1 MSGNDQPSRGRRG
14 ALHIAEVAAMAGVSI
29 ATVSRALANPDRVS
43 AKTRAHVLE
52 IVRRTGYTP
61 NIAGRSLRAARSLT
75 VLVVVPN
82 FITPFFSNLLLGV
95 DRALS
100 AKGYGM
106 LIGNLQ
112 DGDAKELALVDL
124 VRSGQADGVLL
135 LNGHVLRSP
144 TGTLADLGVPM
155 VAVSVPAGVDSVPTV
170 LVEEREGA
178 AAVAR
183 HLLDLGHRSFGY
195 VTGPAESFIEAER
208 WAGFSGMLAES
219 GIPIR
224 QVARYPG
231 DFHVRSGFAAGEAF
245 LRQRRWPTAVFAV
258 SDMMAIGFMRA
269 VHAAG
274 LAVPRD
280 VSVAGFDG
288 IEFADYCEPPLTT
301 VRQPREEMGRAAAE
315 LLFRLLAGSEI
326 PPAERT
332 IRLPVTLRPAQ
343 STAAPT

>member
-1 MSGNDQPSRGRRG
+1 
-14 ALHIAEVAAMAGVSI
+14 MAGVSI

-155 VAVSVPAGVDSVPTV
+155 VAVSARLPALRATNSSPSPIPPNSSSGGTRLSAQD
-170 LVEEREGA
+170 R
-178 AAVAR
+178 
-183 HLLDLGHRSFGY
+183 
-195 VTGPAESFIEAER
+195 IEAQGA
-208 WAGFSGMLAES
+208 WLAATACRRAS
-219 GIPIR
+219 
-224 QVARYPG
+224 
-231 DFHVRSGFAAGEAF
+231 RSLSQTCA
-245 LRQRRWPTAVFAV
+245 
-258 SDMMAIGFMRA
+258 
-269 VHAAG
+269 
-274 LAVPRD
+274 
-280 VSVAGFDG
+280 
-288 IEFADYCEPPLTT
+288 
-301 VRQPREEMGRAAAE
+301 
-315 LLFRLLAGSEI
+315 SE
-326 PPAERT
+326 T
-332 IRLPVTLRPAQ
+332 
-343 STAAPT
+343 